1 MGPDTI
7 LLPPPKGVVQKSF
20 FNPHARASQNYSI
33 VEDLAQAPSAMPALE
48 VLQSFPT
55 QRKMLLKDIV
65 GIDPTDTILIISNL
79 EEHIPRLPPQLAF
92 QIQVVVENKNI
103 C

>member
-1 MGPDTI
+1 M
-7 LLPPPKGVVQKSF
+7 S
-20 FNPHARASQNYSI
+20 
-33 VEDLAQAPSAMPALE
+33 ALE

-79 EEHIPRLPPQLAF
+79 EEHIPRLPPQIAF
-92 QIQVVVENKNI
+92 HIQVVIENKNI
-103 C
+103 CRIIIDERSSTYVMYATYWKAIGSPSLTELHNTLKAFNGIGF